1 MLVAAGLALIGPVLD
16 QPGGRGDRSGPH
28 QATGRRVAAVARD
41 SGRPGRAA
49 ELMDRLIERDALDG
63 LIGAVW
69 AGESRAL
76 VVRGDPGVGK
86 TVLLDYL
93 AGQASASG
101 CRVVRAMGVQ
111 SEMELAFAGLHQ
123 LCAPMLSRAA
133 RLPAPQRD
141 ALRIAF
147 GLAAGPPPDRF
158 LVGLA
163 VLSLLS
169 RTAGDRPLICLIDDE
184 QWLDRA
190 SAQALGFAARR
201 LAADPVGLVFAAREP
216 SAELAGLPDLEVGGL
231 HEDDARALL
240 DAALAGPLDTRVR
253 DLIVAETRGNPLA
266 LLELPRGLT
275 PAELAGGFGLP
286 GAAPLTGRI
295 EDSFARQLAALPE
308 ATRRL
313 VQLAAADP
321 SGDQSLVW
329 RAAERLSLPVQA
341 ATPAAEA
348 GLVEF
353 GGRVRFRHPLAR
365 SAAYRSA
372 PLRDRQ
378 QMHAALAEVTDAQA
392 EPDRRAWHR
401 AQAAPGPDEEVA
413 AELERSAGRAQARG
427 GLAAAAAFL
436 ERAAAL
442 TIDPARHAE
451 RTLAAAQASMQAGAF
466 GKTMEL
472 LATAEAGP
480 LDEFQRARVDLL
492 RGSVAFASG
501 FSSDAPPLL
510 LRAARALELF
520 DLELARE
527 SYMTAFNAAMNSGH
541 FAGED
546 VLPEICRAVR
556 ALPALPGT
564 PRPLDMLLDGLA
576 RLGTDGRAAAIP
588 TLKRAAKAHT
598 DMSMEDVLR
607 WGLFFAGACA
617 LLWDVEGI
625 HAISARQV
633 QLARGAGALA
643 QLPIFLN
650 ALGIATAWIGDFASA
665 ALLIAEAD
673 GVAAA
678 IGSPIAPFA
687 ELRLRSLQGKEAEA
701 SALIAHAIEL
711 AGTGTQEISAISA
724 HWAAAVLYNGFGR
737 YEEAL
742 SAARQA
748 TSNPFEP
755 HVSVFA
761 LPELVEA
768 ASRTGDTELAHD
780 ALARL
785 AETTQPCGNDVAAGI
800 EARCRALL
808 SDAAAADELYREA
821 VDRLSRTR
829 VRPELARAHL
839 LYGEWLRREN
849 RRADARAQLRTA
861 HDMLTAIGMEAF
873 AERARQEL
881 TATGETVRKP
891 SAETVTTLTTQ
902 EAYIARLARDG
913 LTNPEIG
920 ARLFLSARTVEWH
933 LRKIFTKLG
942 IGSRRE
948 LPAALTQLGQDR

>member
-1 MLVAAGLALIGPVLD
+1 M
-16 QPGGRGDRSGPH
+16 SW
-28 QATGRRVAAVARD
+28 
-41 SGRPGRAA
+41 GRA
-49 ELMDRLIERDALDG
+49 ERLTDRHNERDALDRLVTAIRG
-63 LIGAVW
+63 SQ
-69 AGESRAL
+69 SRAL

-86 TVLLDYL
+86 TALLDYL
-93 AGQASASG
+93 AHRASG
-101 CRVVRAMGVQ
+101 CQVARASGVQ

-123 LCAPMLSRAA
+123 LCAPMLSRAEH
-133 RLPAPQRD
+133 LPMPQRE
-141 ALRIAF
+141 ALRTAF
-147 GLAAGPPPDRF
+147 GQAAGSPPDRF

-169 RTAGDRPLICLIDDE
+169 EVAGEQPLICLIDDE
-184 QWLDRA
+184 QWLDQA

-201 LAADPVGLVFAAREP
+201 LAADPVGVVFAAREP
-216 SAELAGLPDLEVGGL
+216 SAELAGLPELEVTGL
-231 HEDDARALL
+231 RPDDARALL
-240 DAALAGPLDTRVR
+240 DSALAGPLDARIC
-253 DLIVAETRGNPLA
+253 DLIIAETQGNPLA
-266 LLELPRGLT
+266 LLELPRGLS
-275 PAELAGGFGLP
+275 PAQLAGGFGLP
-286 GAAPLTGRI
+286 GAALLTSRI

-308 ATRRL
+308 QTRRL

-321 SGDQSLVW
+321 SGNQSLVW

-341 ATPAAEA
+341 AAPAVEA

-372 PLRDRQ
+372 PLPDRQ
-378 QMHAALAEVTDAQA
+378 QMHAALAEVTDPQA

-401 AQAAPGPDEEVA
+401 AQATPGPDEEVA
-413 AELERSAGRAQARG
+413 AELERSAGRARARG

-436 ERAAAL
+436 ERAALL
-442 TIDPARHAE
+442 TADPARHAE
-451 RTLAAAQASMQAGAF
+451 RTLAAARTSMQAGAF
-466 GKTMEL
+466 GKTLDL

-480 LDEFQRARVDLL
+480 LDEFQRARVDLV
-492 RGSVAFASG
+492 RGNVAFASG
-501 FSSDAPPLL
+501 FSSDAPSLL
-510 LRAARALELF
+510 LQAARRLEPF

-527 SYMTAFNAAMNSGH
+527 TYMTAFNAAMNCGH

-556 ALPALPGT
+556 ALPSLPGT
-564 PRPLDMLLDGLA
+564 PRPLDLLLDGLA
-576 RLGTDGRAAAIP
+576 LLGTDGRAAAIP
-588 TLKRAAKAHT
+588 ALKRAAKAHT
-598 DMSMEDVLR
+598 DMPMEDVLR
-607 WGLFFAGACA
+607 WGSFSAQACA
-617 LLWDVEGI
+617 LLWDIEGQ

-665 ALLIAEAD
+665 ASLIAEAD
-673 GVAAA
+673 SVAAA
-678 IGSPIAPFA
+678 IRSPIAPFT
-687 ELRLRSLQGKEAEA
+687 ELKLRSLQGKEAET

-711 AGTGTQEISAISA
+711 AATGTQEIAAISA
-724 HWAAAVLYNGFGR
+724 HWAAAVLYNGLAR

-748 TSNPFEP
+748 TANPFEP

-768 ASRTGDTELAHD
+768 AVRAGDTEIAHD
-780 ALARL
+780 ALAQL

-839 LYGEWLRREN
+839 LYGEWLRRDN
-849 RRADARAQLRTA
+849 RRVGARAQLRTA
-861 HDMLTAIGMEAF
+861 YDMLTAIGMEAF
-873 AERARQEL
+873 AERARREL
-881 TATGETVRKP
+881 TATGETVRKRV
-891 SAETVTTLTTQ
+891 ETVTALTAQ
-902 EAYIARLARDG
+902 EACIARLARDG

-920 ARLFLSARTVEWH
+920 ARLYLSARTVEWH

-948 LPAALTQLGQDR
+948 LPAALAQLGQDRQTA

>member
-1 MLVAAGLALIGPVLD
+1 
-16 QPGGRGDRSGPH
+16 
-28 QATGRRVAAVARD
+28 
-41 SGRPGRAA
+41 
-49 ELMDRLIERDALDG
+49 
-63 LIGAVW
+63 
-69 AGESRAL
+69 
-76 VVRGDPGVGK
+76 
-86 TVLLDYL
+86 
-93 AGQASASG
+93 
-101 CRVVRAMGVQ
+101 
-111 SEMELAFAGLHQ
+111 MELAFAGLHQ
-123 LCAPMLSRAA
+123 LCAPLLTRTR
-133 RLPAPQRD
+133 RLPVPQRD
-141 ALRIAF
+141 ALRTAF
-147 GLAAGPPPDRF
+147 GLAAGPSPDRF

-169 RTAGDRPLICLIDDE
+169 GMAGERPLICLIDDG

-190 SAQALGFAARR
+190 SAQALGFVARR
-201 LAADPVGLVFAAREP
+201 LAADPVGVVFAARDP
-216 SAELAGLPDLEVGGL
+216 GADLAGLPELVVEGL
-231 HEDDARALL
+231 RDDDARALL
-240 DAALAGPLDTRVR
+240 DSALAGPLDARVR
-253 DLIVAETRGNPLA
+253 DLIIAETHGNPLA
-266 LLELPRGLT
+266 LLELPRGLS
-275 PAELAGGFGLP
+275 PAQLAGGFGLP
-286 GAAPLTGRI
+286 GAALLTGRI

-308 ATRRL
+308 QTRRL

-341 ATPAAEA
+341 AAPAVEA

-372 PLRDRQ
+372 AFSDRQ
-378 QMHAALAEVTDAQA
+378 QMHAALAEVTDPQA

-413 AELERSAGRAQARG
+413 AELERSAGRARARG

-436 ERAAAL
+436 ERAALL
-442 TIDPARHAE
+442 TADPARHAE
-451 RTLAAAQASMQAGAF
+451 RILTAAMASVQAGAF
-466 GKTMEL
+466 GKTLDL

-480 LDEFQRARVDLL
+480 LDEFQRARVDLV
-492 RGSVAFASG
+492 RGNVAFASG
-501 FSSDAPPLL
+501 FSSDAPALL
-510 LRAARALELF
+510 LQAARRLEPF

-527 SYMTAFNAAMNSGH
+527 TYMTAFNAAMNRGH
-541 FAGED
+541 VARED

-556 ALPALPGT
+556 ALPSLPGT
-564 PRPLDMLLDGLA
+564 PRPLDLLLDGLA
-576 RLGTDGRAAAIP
+576 LLGTDGRAAAIP
-588 TLKRAAKAHT
+588 TLKRVAKAHT
-598 DMSMEDVLR
+598 GMRAEDILR
-607 WGLFFAGACA
+607 WGLFSAQGCA
-617 LLWDVEGI
+617 LLWDVEGQ

-633 QLARGAGALA
+633 QLARGVGALA

-665 ALLIAEAD
+665 ASLIAEAD
-673 GVAAA
+673 SVATA
-678 IGSPIAPFA
+678 IGSRIAPFT
-687 ELRLRSLQGKEAEA
+687 ELRLRSLQGKEAET

-711 AGTGTQEISAISA
+711 AATGTQEIAAISA
-724 HWAAAVLYNGFGR
+724 HWAAAVLYNGLAR

-755 HVSVFA
+755 HVSIFA

-768 ASRTGDTELAHD
+768 AARAGDTELAHD
-780 ALARL
+780 ALAQL

-849 RRADARAQLRTA
+849 GRAGARAQLHTA
-861 HDMLTAIGMEAF
+861 YDMLTAIGMEAF
-873 AERARQEL
+873 AERARREL
-881 TATGETVRKP
+881 TATGERMRKRV
-891 SAETVTTLTTQ
+891 ETVTALTAQ

-913 LTNPEIG
+913 QTNPEIG
-920 ARLFLSARTVEWH
+920 SRLFLSARTVEWH

-948 LPAALTQLGQDR
+948 LPAALAQLGQDRKTA

>member
-1 MLVAAGLALIGPVLD
+1 MIAES
-16 QPGGRGDRSGPH
+16 GRG
-28 QATGRRVAAVARD
+28 
-41 SGRPGRAA
+41 GRAA
-49 ELMDRLIERDALDG
+49 RLMDRRSERDALDR
-63 LIGAVW
+63 LVGAVQ

-76 VVRGDPGVGK
+76 MVRGEPGVGK

-93 AGQASASG
+93 SGQASGSG
-101 CRVVRAMGVQ
+101 CRVARATGVQ

-123 LCAPMLSRAA
+123 LCAPLLTRAG
-133 RLPAPQRD
+133 RLPVPQRD
-141 ALRIAF
+141 ALRTAF

-158 LVGLA
+158 LIGLA

-169 RTAGDRPLICLIDDE
+169 GMAGERPLICLIDDG

-190 SAQALGFAARR
+190 SAQALGFVARR

-216 SAELAGLPDLEVGGL
+216 NAELAGLPELEVSGL
-231 HEDDARALL
+231 RDDDARELL
-240 DAALAGPLDTRVR
+240 ALALPGPLDARVR
-253 DLIVAETRGNPLA
+253 DLMIAETHGNPLA
-266 LLELPRGLT
+266 LLELPRGLS
-275 PAELAGGFGLP
+275 PAQLAGGFGLP

-341 ATPAAEA
+341 AAPAVEA

-372 PLRDRQ
+372 SLSDRQ
-378 QMHAALAEVTDAQA
+378 QMHAALAEVTDPQA

-401 AQAAPGPDEEVA
+401 ARATAGPDEEVA
-413 AELERSAGRAQARG
+413 AELERSAGRARARG

-436 ERAAAL
+436 ERSVAL
-442 TIDPARHAE
+442 TADPARHAE
-451 RTLAAAQASMQAGAF
+451 RILAAAMASMQAGAF
-466 GKTMEL
+466 GKTLDL

-480 LDEFQRARVDLL
+480 LDEFQRARVDLV

-510 LRAARALELF
+510 LQAARRLEPF

-527 SYMTAFNAAMNSGH
+527 TYMTAFNAAMNRGH

-556 ALPALPGT
+556 ALPSLPGT
-564 PRPLDMLLDGLA
+564 PRPLDLLLDGLA

-588 TLKRAAKAHT
+588 TLQRAAKAHT
-598 DMSMEDVLR
+598 DMRMEDVLR
-607 WGLFFAGACA
+607 WGLFSAQACA
-617 LLWDVEGI
+617 LLWDVEGM

-633 QLARGAGALA
+633 QAARAVGALA

-665 ALLIAEAD
+665 ASLIAEAD
-673 GVAAA
+673 SVAAA
-678 IGSPIAPFA
+678 IGSPIAPFS

-701 SALIAHAIEL
+701 SAPIAHAIEL
-711 AGTGTQEISAISA
+711 ASTGTQEIAAISA
-724 HWAAAVLYNGFGR
+724 HWAAAVLYNGLAR

-755 HVSVFA
+755 LVSIFA

-768 ASRTGDTELAHD
+768 AARTGDTELAHD

-808 SDAAAADELYREA
+808 SDGAAADEQYREA

-839 LYGEWLRREN
+839 LYGEWLRRDN
-849 RRADARAQLRTA
+849 RRAAARAQLRTA
-861 HDMLTAIGMEAF
+861 YDMLTAIGMEAF
-873 AERARQEL
+873 AERARREL
-881 TATGETVRKP
+881 TATGETVRKRN
-891 SAETVTTLTTQ
+891 AETVTALTAQ

-913 LTNPEIG
+913 LTNPEIA

-948 LPAALTQLGQDR
+948 LPAALAQLGHDRQTAWPEGSQ